1 MKASSDENFQNNML
15 EQLYDAY
22 EYKMYGIAY
31 SILNNE
37 GQAEDAVQ
45 DAFLKLIPHLGD
57 INSVA
62 SVETKRLITYTIK
75 NISIDIYRRNKKE
88 SELFTKGV
96 DEPVIS
102 ENQQGTAYVK
112 TIEDREVVVQ
122 LLSSLPSKY
131 REIIRYRCYYEL
143 SYKEISLLLDI
154 SEKAAAK
161 RYERGRK
168 LLKELM
174 EKEMMGDE
182 LYG

>member
-37 GQAEDAVQ
+37 GQSEDAVQ

-57 INSVA
+57 INSIA

-75 NISIDIYRRNKKE
+75 NISIDIYRRNMKE

-102 ENQQGTAYVK
+102 ENHVK
-112 TIEDREVVVQ
+112 AVEDREIVIQ

-143 SYKEISLLLDI
+143 SYKEISLLLNI
-154 SEKAAAK
+154 SEKTAAK

-174 EKEMMGDE
+174 EKQMIGDE

>member
-1 MKASSDENFQNNML
+1 VKASSDENFQNNML

-96 DEPVIS
+96 DEPVIG
-102 ENQQGTAYVK
+102 ENHQGTAYVK
-112 TIEDREVVVQ
+112 TIEDREIVVQ

-174 EKEMMGDE
+174 EKQMIGDE

>member
-1 MKASSDENFQNNML
+1 VKASSDEIFQNNML

-75 NISIDIYRRNKKE
+75 NISIDIYRRNMKE
-88 SELFTKGV
+88 SKLFTKGV

-102 ENQQGTAYVK
+102 ENHVK
-112 TIEDREVVVQ
+112 TIEDREIIVQ

>member
-45 DAFLKLIPHLGD
+45 DAFLKLIPHLGG
-57 INSVA
+57 INSVE
-62 SVETKRLITYTIK
+62 SVDTKRLITYTIK
-75 NISIDIYRRNKKE
+75 NVAIDIYRRNRKE
-88 SELFTKGV
+88 SELFAKGV
-96 DEPVIS
+96 DDPAIS
-102 ENQQGTAYVK
+102 ESQQGNAYVK
-112 TIEDREVVVQ
+112 TVEDREIVIQ

-174 EKEMMGDE
+174 EKEMIGDE